1 MYARLIFK
9 NMKRSVKDYLIY
21 LVTMT
26 VCVTLFYAFLSISSN
41 DYDPPIGAEYDFT
54 MLSDGM
60 KLTVCAVALLLLF
73 LIRFV
78 SRYMLKSR
86 SKEFAVQAVLGM
98 EQRAIAGMFFAE
110 TFFMGMIALVFGIVL
125 GAFGSQFI
133 TAMAMDSYGKEYE
146 LVWTLFPDTVL
157 WTVGFFA
164 LSFGVVGF
172 TSAHTLQKSKTIE
185 LFSAEKRNEADVRTG
200 RFMPVIIGMYAVI
213 MIWALISG
221 IRKVYFY
228 YDPRLIFP
236 AKLVFLGIAFVP
248 GMMLLGNGIFLFRKR
263 LQKAVV
269 YSMICSI
276 IHIVT
281 VACVPKMQ
289 QNFVFFGGAGALNEF
304 MMFLLADLIFLVCA
318 LMYLA
323 GSMITVWK
331 EHFPHCKYAG
341 TNLFF
346 FGQILSKLRTTTK
359 TMTLICLTLV
369 LSIVL
374 FISSIVLSEWALG
387 YLDIRSLYD
396 IQISSRYNDTTDESQ
411 IKETGYENVTDF
423 LEENEIETTH
433 DCLFSL
439 YLPERNTF
447 HDRVKWEFPVT
458 AMALSDYNA
467 VREMVGFPE
476 IRLDDGGFA
485 MQWQTVATEEEREA
499 FVMEHREVQTDAGTL
514 KLAENAV
521 YQDAIG
527 ETVYNSYTNVIY
539 IFPDA
544 VCDRLLSVGQN
555 RYIQTKETVT
565 FEQAR
570 KLEALFTELYPEEP
584 ISGEGM
590 NYYIRLKTLQVNS
603 TIASNFLMKAMMIY
617 GAIVLMVICLTIL
630 SLQQLLDAAHYKYRF
645 GVLLKLGV
653 ERKEIRRLI
662 LKQLGVWFGI
672 PIGTALMISAVF
684 LIYFIGTV
692 AAQIDAYIGSAELIR
707 QIGVT
712 VGVLLALLFCYF
724 GVTWIL
730 FQKNIE

>member
-9 NMKRSVKDYLIY
+9 NVKRSVKDYLIY

-60 KLTVCAVALLLLF
+60 KLAVCAVALLLLF

-98 EQRAIAGMFFAE
+98 EQRTIAGMFFAE

-133 TAMAMDSYGKEYE
+133 TAMVMDSYGQEYE

-346 FGQILSKLRTTTK
+346 FGQIL
-359 TMTLICLTLV
+359 
-369 LSIVL
+369 
-374 FISSIVLSEWALG
+374 
-387 YLDIRSLYD
+387 
-396 IQISSRYNDTTDESQ
+396 
-411 IKETGYENVTDF
+411 
-423 LEENEIETTH
+423 
-433 DCLFSL
+433 L

-447 HDRVKWEFPVT
+447 HDRVKWKFPVT

-467 VREMVGFPE
+467 VQEMVGFPE
-476 IRLDDGGFA
+476 IRLDDGEFA

-565 FEQAR
+565 FEQAK

-712 VGVLLALLFCYF
+712 VGVLLVLLFCYF